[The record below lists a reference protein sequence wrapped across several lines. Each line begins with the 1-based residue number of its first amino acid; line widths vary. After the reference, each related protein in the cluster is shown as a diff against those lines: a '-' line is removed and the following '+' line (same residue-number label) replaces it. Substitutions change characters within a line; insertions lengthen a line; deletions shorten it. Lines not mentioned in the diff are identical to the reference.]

1 MSNCQSN
8 KVKPDWVCRLKIVE
22 HANQSLTSFSLLN
35 FLSLRRDRADD
46 DLFGKNFPIQFH
58 PGNTMVY
65 AQDDL
70 ETTPL
75 LPDGDE
81 EETSSNLVELAGPGT
96 H

>member
-1 MSNCQSN
+1 
-8 KVKPDWVCRLKIVE
+8 
-22 HANQSLTSFSLLN
+22 
-35 FLSLRRDRADD
+35 
-46 DLFGKNFPIQFH
+46 
-58 PGNTMVY
+58 MVY